1 MRTRVG
7 YAGGTTSSPTYQTLG
22 DHTETI
28 QIEYDPTR
36 ITYENLLD
44 LFWKSHEPS
53 SKAWSRQYMAAVYY
67 HDDVQKELALASKNR
82 KASAIAK
89 KIHTE
94 ILPYT
99 GFTLAEN
106 YHQKY
111 RLQREKD
118 LMQEFA
124 KIYPSSE
131 NFINSTAAARVNG
144 YLGGYGTVDR
154 LKVDLDHL
162 GLSPQGG
169 RQLLRIVEMRNN

>member
-1 MRTRVG
+1 VG
-7 YAGGTTSSPTYQTLG
+7 YAGGTTSFPTYQSLG

-53 SKAWSRQYMAAVYY
+53 SKAWSRQYMAAVFY

-82 KASAIAK
+82 EASGIAK

-94 ILPYT
+94 ILPFT

-118 LMQEFA
+118 LMREFA
-124 KIYPSSE
+124 KIYPSFD
-131 NFINSTAAARVNG
+131 NFNNSTATARVNG
-144 YLGGYGTVDR
+144 YLGGFGTVDR
-154 LKVDLDHL
+154 LKVDLDRL

-169 RQLLRIVEMRNN
+169 LQLLRIVEYRNN

>member
-7 YAGGTTSSPTYQTLG
+7 YAGGTTSSPTYQSLG

-28 QIEYDPTR
+28 QIEYDPSR
-36 ITYENLLD
+36 ITYDNLLD

-53 SKAWSRQYMAAVYY
+53 SKAWLRQYMAAVFY
-67 HDDVQKELALASKNR
+67 HDEMQKDLALASRNR
-82 KASAIAK
+82 VASAIAK

-94 ILPYT
+94 ILPFT

-111 RLQREKD
+111 RLRREKG
-118 LMQEFA
+118 LLQEFA
-124 KIYPSSE
+124 KIYPSFDDF
-131 NFINSTAAARVNG
+131 NNSTATARVNG
-144 YLGGYGTVDR
+144 YLGGFGTADR
-154 LKVDLDHL
+154 LKVDLDRL
-162 GLSPQGG
+162 GLSPKGG